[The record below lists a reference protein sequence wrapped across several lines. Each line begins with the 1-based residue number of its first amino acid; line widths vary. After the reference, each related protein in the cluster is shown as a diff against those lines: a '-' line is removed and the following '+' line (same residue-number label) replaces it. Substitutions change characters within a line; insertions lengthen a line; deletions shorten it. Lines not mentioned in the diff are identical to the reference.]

1 MEPDA
6 EGEEDAAMS
15 IQGLITTSDVLQH
28 SKLIVGSFGLAVYL
42 RCCKAILLRRRTTF
56 LECVWH

>member
-1 MEPDA
+1 
-6 EGEEDAAMS
+6 MS
-15 IQGLITTSDVLQH
+15 IQGLITPSDVLQH